1 MGKSQIM
8 ERMET
13 DQKIEEKTEK
23 PTRKTTST
31 HKPSEIED
39 KKSIKNPDTIEKN
52 SENPQIHTN
61 REKSPKKPEKSEK
74 NIEKLLE
81 KADIRNPLSVM
92 KNYTRQLAQKR
103 SQRVSTPQKMSS
115 PKKTSESPKKNQEKT
130 WGTMTDSV
138 ILIRNFEDS
147 LSKTL
152 ENVLNNES
160 GRGTPIV
167 NMKNCEFCGR
177 MFPESFY

>member
-1 MGKSQIM
+1 
-8 ERMET
+8 MET
-13 DQKIEEKTEK
+13 DPKIEEKTEK
-23 PTRKTTST
+23 TARKTTLPR
-31 HKPSEIED
+31 KPSEIED
-39 KKSIKNPDTIEKN
+39 KKPLKNPETIEQKP
-52 SENPQIHTN
+52 ENPQILTN
-61 REKSPKKPEKSEK
+61 REKSPKKPEKPV
-74 NIEKLLE
+74 E
-81 KADIRNPLSVM
+81 KAAEIQNPLLVM

-103 SQRVSTPQKMSS
+103 SQRVSTPQKIIS

-138 ILIRNFEDS
+138 MLIRNFEDS

-160 GRGTPIV
+160 GRGTPIM